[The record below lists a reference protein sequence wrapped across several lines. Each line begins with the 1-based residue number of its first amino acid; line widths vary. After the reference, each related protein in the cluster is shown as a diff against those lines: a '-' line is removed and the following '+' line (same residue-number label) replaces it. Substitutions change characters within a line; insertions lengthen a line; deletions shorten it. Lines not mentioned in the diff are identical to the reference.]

1 MARKIDFVQNQP
13 QKWPVLAARN
23 LCFLTLGGPVG
34 QTSGIWSTLGAPLK
48 SLWYKAWN
56 KLCGWMISGIDNER
70 AIDRQIKVWV
80 NHSPADSLNSRDAC
94 ASKNHPV
101 WFYPMLHSL
110 LPWLYQLVESD
121 MELAL
126 RQGCCIQ
133 WRPSGCISAPP
144 LLYSTPIYPLVLLC
158 SLQNPIFQYQY
169 LYQYQY
175 QYLGTHLQVLCVY
188 AHCALRL
195 YSCNSYMFTL
205 REDLPKKVLVK
216 QNSAK

>member
-1 MARKIDFVQNQP
+1 
-13 QKWPVLAARN
+13 
-23 LCFLTLGGPVG
+23 
-34 QTSGIWSTLGAPLK
+34 
-48 SLWYKAWN
+48 
-56 KLCGWMISGIDNER
+56 
-70 AIDRQIKVWV
+70 
-80 NHSPADSLNSRDAC
+80 
-94 ASKNHPV
+94 
-101 WFYPMLHSL
+101 
-110 LPWLYQLVESD
+110 

-144 LLYSTPIYPLVLLC
+144 LLYSTPIYLLVLIC

-205 REDLPKKVLVK
+205 LREDLPKKVLFK
-216 QNSAK
+216 QNFAKQRLTPPPPAPPKQMDDFQEICLPKLSHFVNKQFDISTMIMVKHDQHRRCSQDTYDL

>member
-1 MARKIDFVQNQP
+1 MIIVFTE
-13 QKWPVLAARN
+13 N
-23 LCFLTLGGPVG
+23 L
-34 QTSGIWSTLGAPLK
+34 K
-48 SLWYKAWN
+48 
-56 KLCGWMISGIDNER
+56 
-70 AIDRQIKVWV
+70 KVWV
-80 NHSPADSLNSRDAC
+80 NHSPTDSLNSRDAC

-133 WRPSGCISAPP
+133 WRLSGCISAPP
-144 LLYSTPIYPLVLLC
+144 LLYSTPCTLLY
-158 SLQNPIFQYQY
+158 SYVHFKI
-169 LYQYQY
+169 LYSFVNCALR
-175 QYLGTHLQVLCVY
+175 QYLGTHLQVLFAY

-205 REDLPKKVLVK
+205 REDLPKKVLFK